1 MKFSLITLAIL
12 ICSCQKP
19 VTNAT
24 APQPKRDAVELSGE
38 AQKNANVEIVVAK
51 RVVIDQLI
59 EAPGKLAWN
68 DDKTVSIGA
77 IAAGKVM
84 FVYSRVGDT
93 VKVGQVLARM
103 HTHEV
108 HDTKAALRSA
118 RAERERAE
126 SSLEQ
131 MKRNEDRMRRLLE
144 LKAVSQSQLEQAVMD
159 RKTAESSA
167 RKAHA
172 DEDREVQHLT
182 ETLEIAAEVDEGAG
196 HAHQHNED
204 EELVPIKASAAGTV
218 VDRKISPGV
227 VVNIGQ
233 ETFTITDS
241 GSLWCIANFPET
253 SLRDLRV
260 GLNVEVEVRAYP
272 GRIFVARIARLG
284 DTLDANTRTLMIR
297 ADLAS
302 QGVLK
307 PEMLATIRL
316 HLRGA
321 SVLSVPEAAVQMIEG
336 KQTVFVEK
344 SPGKFIPRSVEARI
358 EDGRAVI
365 LSGLTE
371 GERVAANGSYFLK
384 GQLLREAGL

>member
-1 MKFSLITLAIL
+1 MKFSVITLML
-12 ICSCQKP
+12 VICSCQKP
-19 VTNAT
+19 TTNSG
-24 APQPKRDAVELSGE
+24 APHPRQDAVELTGD
-38 AQKNANVEIVVAK
+38 AQKNANVEIEVAK
-51 RVVIDQLI
+51 RVAIDQLI

-77 IAAGKVM
+77 IASGKVM

-93 VKVGQVLARM
+93 VRAGQVLARM

-118 RAERERAE
+118 KAERERAE
-126 SSLEQ
+126 STLEQ
-131 MKRNEDRMRRLLE
+131 MKRNEDRTRRLLE

-196 HAHQHNED
+196 HDHQHNED

-218 VDRKISPGV
+218 VDRKISPGAV
-227 VVNIGQ
+227 LNPGQ

-272 GRIFVARIARLG
+272 GRIFLARIARLG
-284 DTLDANTRTLMIR
+284 DTLDANTRTLMVR

-321 SVLSVPEAAVQMIEG
+321 NALSVPEAAVQMIAG
-336 KQTVFVEK
+336 KQTVFVE
-344 SPGKFIPRSVEARI
+344 SLPGKFVPRSIEARI
-358 EDGRAVI
+358 EGGRAVV

-371 GERVAANGSYFLK
+371 GERVAAKGSYFLK